1 MVKECEC
8 VLRYTGCHEVVIRDG
23 GCGGWQDTW
32 VGWWLWMRW
41 RDHDKVVRKLVTNSL
56 ISIHR
61 SVYVVFLFIKS
72 DLEPKCH
79 RGTGLSE

>member
-1 MVKECEC
+1 
-8 VLRYTGCHEVVIRDG
+8 
-23 GCGGWQDTW
+23 
-32 VGWWLWMRW
+32 MRW